1 MLNFV
6 KPRFICRP
14 RCSPYA
20 DFHFSYSTDWGW
32 VISSSRDEVE
42 PVVLDA
48 LLETPL
54 DDESD
59 IELDVKAT
67 FRP

>member
-1 MLNFV
+1 MLSFV

-14 RCSPYA
+14 RCSPYV
-20 DFHFSYSTDWGW
+20 DFHFSYSTDWGG
-32 VISSSRDEVE
+32 VISSSRDDVE
-42 PVVLDA
+42 PVVLEA